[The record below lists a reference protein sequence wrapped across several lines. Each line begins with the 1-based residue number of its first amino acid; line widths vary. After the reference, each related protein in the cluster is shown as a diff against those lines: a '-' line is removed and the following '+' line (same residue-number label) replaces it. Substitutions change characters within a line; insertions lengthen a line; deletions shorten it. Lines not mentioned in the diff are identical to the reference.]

1 MCMTEIMMKSDERKD
16 RVRVNISV
24 TEEFWRD
31 WKDFAKSQNM
41 NASQLIEF
49 SGRAMINSSKGIF
62 KILDQIYDMGKKDGK
77 AKRK

>member
-1 MCMTEIMMKSDERKD
+1 MATRDGLKD
-16 RVRVNISV
+16 DKRRVTISV
-24 TEEFWRD
+24 TKEFWGD
-31 WKDFAKSQNM
+31 WKDFAKAQNM
-41 NASQLIEF
+41 SASQLIEF